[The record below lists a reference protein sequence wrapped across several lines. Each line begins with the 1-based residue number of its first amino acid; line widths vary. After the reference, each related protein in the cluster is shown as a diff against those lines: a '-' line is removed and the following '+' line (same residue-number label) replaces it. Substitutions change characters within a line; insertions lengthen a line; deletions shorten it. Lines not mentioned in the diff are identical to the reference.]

1 MSVVGIFCWTQRL
14 WFCPVWPKE
23 SPVSDAT
30 HTGSYMG
37 FTDSNSAHNLCA
49 TNQCPLIH
57 LHSPTAYSFIYSLI
71 CHCVLGQSNK
81 LHMHHN

>member
-49 TNQCPLIH
+49 TNQCVLWSI
-57 LHSPTAYSFIYSLI
+57 STALQ
-71 CHCVLGQSNK
+71 HTVLFTVWYVAVY
-81 LHMHHN
+81 